1 KRSLFSKKKCTKKI
15 YLSLNKRHLEKR
27 PLSQPFKIAGFR
39 NLALQLP
46 ICSIDQRGQQPIAA
60 QQVLDG
66 YGKPNETA
74 EASL

>member
-39 NLALQLP
+39 NLALLPDQLGLSKWP
-46 ICSIDQRGQQPIAA
+46 RLRVQQRYRCRDPQF
-60 QQVLDG
+60 
-66 YGKPNETA
+66 
-74 EASL
+74 